1 MVRAV
6 SHVHADFVLTFIQ
19 TYSCLIQDKLSKWYH
34 SFIFKIIDRA
44 KQILKE
50 RESENKN
57 VIPITNQ
64 EVKIDTNANVAE
76 IVNVLK
82 EMDMDNISPLMAFGT
97 LQNLV
102 DKVKK

>member
-1 MVRAV
+1 MGRQYC
-6 SHVHADFVLTFIQ
+6 VLA
-19 TYSCLIQDKLSKWYH
+19 QDCKGFSKPKFWYWSWKLSGLP
-34 SFIFKIIDRA
+34 SEIIDRA

-57 VIPITNQ
+57 VIPISNQ